1 MDGMKK
7 CVCDW
12 AGGFLGR
19 ASSSSSNVWLLLL
32 LDFFNCGARPRAQG
46 NTGKGRRR
54 RRHTSRASGG
64 YRVYQEKHLRYRR
77 KTFHFSCV
85 CVGTCGPFEFPRASY
100 LCYWQIFLLF
110 SYFFAPIISVSL
122 LVVQRETKGLKSH
135 GVYKE
140 TKSTY
145 QAASGGCVCVSVWG
159 DGRIM
164 KAKGTLGRGGTLKKK

>member
-1 MDGMKK
+1 
-7 CVCDW
+7 
-12 AGGFLGR
+12 
-19 ASSSSSNVWLLLL
+19 VWLLL
-32 LDFFNCGARPRAQG
+32 LDFFNCGARPRAEG

-135 GVYKE
+135 GVYKDE
-140 TKSTY
+140 EYVPS
-145 QAASGGCVCVSVWG
+145 SLWGLCVCVCVRRRENYES
-159 DGRIM
+159 
-164 KAKGTLGRGGTLKKK
+164 